1 MELVIVRRTP
11 GITWSMDVYADNLV
25 AHLRQIRPLWK
36 ITEIAPALSGSW
48 RSGTGLSKYYK
59 RYWHHPKAM
68 SRRSGDLFHVID
80 HTDGHIVRWLQQS
93 GRSVIATCH
102 DLVPLTC
109 PENLRSE
116 SRLPAI
122 SSRTWRYSA
131 AGLKAADRVLCVS
144 ANTAA
149 DVAQFLQIKHR
160 QLAVVHS
167 AADKAFVPLKP
178 DVIQDFR
185 QQQGRTPEDWVLLHV
200 GSNQLRKNVSN
211 ILKALKIAV
220 DRGVPAHLWRVGDGF
235 NPEQRSFIA
244 RSGLAAHITTFD
256 LVDQSTLVQLY
267 NAADVTLF
275 PSLYEGFGFPI
286 LESMA
291 CGTAV
296 ITSNTSSLPEV
307 AGESAILV
315 DPTQPQAMAE
325 AIVRLY
331 VDRGYG
337 HRLVQS
343 GLHWGKQFSWR
354 ITAEKTAQIYE
365 QVLESKS
372 WFANASGFD
381 ARHLADDP
389 EALGR
394 FISF

>member
-1 MELVIVRRTP
+1 MELVIVRPTP
-11 GITWSMDVYADNLV
+11 GVIWSMDVYADNLV

-36 ITEIAPALSGSW
+36 ITEIAPTLSGSW
-48 RSGTGLSKYYK
+48 RSGTGLSQYYK
-59 RYWHHPKAM
+59 RYWHHPQAVAQQ
-68 SRRSGDLFHVID
+68 SGDLFHVID
-80 HTDGHIVRWLQQS
+80 HTDGHIVRWLQQA
-93 GRSVIATCH
+93 GKSVIATCH

-109 PENLRSE
+109 PENRRSA

-122 SSRTWRYSA
+122 SARTWRYSA
-131 AGLKAADRVLCVS
+131 NGLKAADRVLCVS

-149 DVAQFLQIKHR
+149 DVAQFLQIKPR
-160 QLAVVHS
+160 RLSVVHS
-167 AADKAFVPLKP
+167 AADQAFVPLKP
-178 DVIQDFR
+178 NATQDFR
-185 QQQGRTPEDWVLLHV
+185 RQHGRSPEDWVLLHV

-235 NPEQRSFIA
+235 NPEQTAFIA
-244 RSGLAAHITTFD
+244 QSGLAAHITMFD
-256 LVDQSTLVQLY
+256 MVDQATLVQLY

-291 CGTAV
+291 CATAV
-296 ITSNTSSLPEV
+296 ITSNTSALPEV
-307 AGESAILV
+307 AGEAAILV
-315 DPTQPQAMAE
+315 DPMQPQAMAE

-331 VDRGYG
+331 SDRAYG
-337 HRLVQS
+337 HQLVQS
-343 GLHWGKQFSWR
+343 GLQWGKQFSWQ

-365 QVLESKS
+365 QVLEAKS
-372 WFANASGFD
+372 WFTDPSEFD
-381 ARHLADDP
+381 VRHLADRP

-394 FISF
+394 MISF

>member
-1 MELVIVRRTP
+1 
-11 GITWSMDVYADNLV
+11 
-25 AHLRQIRPLWK
+25 
-36 ITEIAPALSGSW
+36 
-48 RSGTGLSKYYK
+48 
-59 RYWHHPKAM
+59 
-68 SRRSGDLFHVID
+68 
-80 HTDGHIVRWLQQS
+80 
-93 GRSVIATCH
+93 
-102 DLVPLTC
+102 
-109 PENLRSE
+109 
-116 SRLPAI
+116 
-122 SSRTWRYSA
+122 
-131 AGLKAADRVLCVS
+131 
-144 ANTAA
+144 
-149 DVAQFLQIKHR
+149 
-160 QLAVVHS
+160 
-167 AADKAFVPLKP
+167 
-178 DVIQDFR
+178 VIQDFR
-185 QQQGRTPEDWVLLHV
+185 RHQGRTPEDWVLLHV

-291 CGTAV
+291 CATAV

-343 GLHWGKQFSWR
+343 GLHWSKQFSWR